1 MRATLRYMV
10 TILAWVAVSSGA
22 ALAAGAEKR
31 LGLVIGNGEY
41 AAGALATAANDAG
54 LMAQTLQAA
63 GFDVMGARDLD
74 SDSLR
79 RTFRDFSDK
88 VSEAGTDT
96 VVVVYLAGHG
106 LQYEGDNYFTGVD
119 AKIDR
124 DVDVPSN
131 GLRLSDFI
139 RPIQAARPKSLIVVM
154 DMARDT
160 PFAKSGN
167 PLAGGL
173 ALMEPAAGT
182 LYAANAA
189 PGTLAP
195 AETENYGA
203 YARALAEMIREGD
216 LPLHTLFDR
225 VRLRVNEATQGGA
238 VPWNAGRVDVAFR
251 FFERAP
257 DAPKREAS
265 YVLNEARLEKPIRQ
279 FGEAEEAYFAALER
293 DSLGGY
299 LEFLD
304 TYPDARQAK
313 RVRAI
318 VAARREALTWR
329 RTRLADTPNAY
340 WTFLDRY
347 PEGPHAWDAR
357 RRLAYLTAP
366 IDPPASFTSFI
377 YEDLPPPPVEEL
389 YYVRRR
395 PAFYFYDPV
404 FAFVAPPLCPIFFL
418 PPRPPRFFFPPP
430 PRPMFAYMLPVPA
443 YVPVA
448 VYVRPVANLAP
459 VANNPFVGH
468 LHEPIAASTG
478 EPVGQAHVGPAG
490 SVNPPGRSVS
500 GTAAAIGAGVVAGAV
515 IGAAA
520 ARVALPP
527 SVSRKAALQPTGQPP
542 ITQGLPRPA
551 GAAGAG
557 IAAGAGASQGLVKPL
572 PGARGGTP
580 LPQPKPAQ
588 GGSASVGAPPKA
600 AGINGGPSILI
611 PQKALPTI
619 SSTVRPSPGAGAAV
633 SKSIGV
639 QPDAGAEARRKQEA
653 DRAAQQARSQA
664 QQSAQSARAQQQS
677 QAAAAQ
683 ARAQQAQASAALARS
698 AQQRDQA
705 ARSQQQAQQRQLA
718 AQAQAR
724 QQQAAQAQARA
735 QAQQQSQ
742 QRAAAQQ
749 KPPVKPN
756 CGAQGQPVCR

>member
-1 MRATLRYMV
+1 MRATLRWMV
-10 TILAWVAVSSGA
+10 TILAWVAVGSGA
-22 ALAAGAEKR
+22 AFAAGAERR
-31 LGLVIGNGEY
+31 LGLVVGNGEY
-41 AAGALATAANDAG
+41 AAGALPTAANDAG

-74 SDSLR
+74 GDSLR

-88 VSEAGTDT
+88 VTEAGPDT

-124 DVDVPSN
+124 DVDVPTN

-139 RPIQAARPKSLIVVM
+139 RPIQSARPKSLVVVM

-160 PFAKSGN
+160 PFAKTGN

-173 ALMEPAAGT
+173 ALMEPVAGT

-195 AETENYGA
+195 AETENYGT

-257 DAPKREAS
+257 DAPKRAAS

-279 FGEAEEAYFAALER
+279 FSEAEEAYFAALER

-304 TYPDARQAK
+304 AYPDARQAK

-347 PEGPHAWDAR
+347 PDGPHSWDAR

-366 IDPPASFTSFI
+366 IDPPLSFTSFI
-377 YEDLPPPPVEEL
+377 YDDLPPPPVEEL

-418 PPRPPRFFFPPP
+418 PPPPPRFFFPPP
-430 PRPMFAYMLPVPA
+430 PRPVFAYMLPVPA

-448 VYVRPVANLAP
+448 AYVRPVANLAP

-478 EPVGQAHVGPAG
+478 EPVGPAHVGSAG
-490 SVNPPGRSVS
+490 PVTPSGRSIG
-500 GTAAAIGAGVVAGAV
+500 GTAAAIGAGVVVGAV

-527 SVSRKAALQPTGQPP
+527 SVSRKAALQPSAQPP
-542 ITQGLPRPA
+542 LTQGLPRPTGAA
-551 GAAGAG
+551 GAVGAG
-557 IAAGAGASQGLVKPL
+557 IAAGAGASQSLVKPL
-572 PGARGGTP
+572 PGAHGGTP
-580 LPQPKPAQ
+580 LPLPKPAQ
-588 GGSASVGAPPKA
+588 GASASVGATPKA
-600 AGINGGPSILI
+600 AGLNGSPSILM
-611 PQKALPTI
+611 PQKVSPTI
-619 SSTVRPSPGAGAAV
+619 LPPGRPSPGTGAAS
-633 SKSIGV
+633 SKSVGA
-639 QPDAGAEARRKQEA
+639 QPDPGAEALRKQEA

-664 QQSAQSARAQQQS
+664 QQREQSARLQQQS
-677 QAAAAQ
+677 QAAAAAQ
-683 ARAQQAQASAALARS
+683 ARAQQQAQASAALARS

-705 ARSQQQAQQRQLA
+705 ARSQQQAQQRQQL
-718 AQAQAR
+718 
-724 QQQAAQAQARA
+724 AAQAQARA
-735 QAQQQSQ
+735 QVQQQSQ

-749 KPPVKPN
+749 KPPAKPT
-756 CGAQGQPVCR
+756 CGAPGLPVCRN